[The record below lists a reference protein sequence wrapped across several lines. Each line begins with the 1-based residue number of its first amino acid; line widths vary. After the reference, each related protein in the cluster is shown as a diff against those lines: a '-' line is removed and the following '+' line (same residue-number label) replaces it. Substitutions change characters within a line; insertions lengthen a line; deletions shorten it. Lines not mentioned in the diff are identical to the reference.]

1 MAEYLTLQTMSM
13 VTGIAHIGLRVHDL
27 ETSREFYEK
36 LGFQF
41 VMGPVGPE
49 PVAIMEHPAGI
60 EINFILNAAE
70 SPRDNV
76 LMDVDIKHAGYT
88 HLALKVA
95 SLDDTIARLEA
106 EGIPLSGGPIQ
117 FPTGARAV
125 FVRDPDRN
133 VIELNEAVGAAYAD
147 VIARGD

>member
-1 MAEYLTLQTMSM
+1 MSM

-70 SPRDNV
+70 SSRDNV